1 VRGARW
7 LLLLL
12 PLGAAVWALMPLYAP
27 VIEAGGIEA
36 PKPKAEPIALVSLD
50 SEAFRAPLWVAPPP
64 LPPPAPPAPPPPPLR
79 LQLLAV
85 VHEDG
90 VYKAMLYDP
99 DADKIL
105 VAAAGD
111 SPAGKKVEQVTANSV
126 KIRDATGVRTLAL
139 KEGAT
144 P

>member
-1 VRGARW
+1 
-7 LLLLL
+7 LLLA
-12 PLGAAVWALMPLYAP
+12 PLAAAVWAFVPLHAP
-27 VIEAGGIEA
+27 TIEASNVDA
-36 PKPKAEPIALVSLD
+36 PKPKAEPIALAALD

-64 LPPPAPPAPPPPPLR
+64 PSAPAAPPAPPPPLR

-85 VHEDG
+85 VHEGG

-99 DADKIL
+99 DADRIL
-105 VAAAGD
+105 VAAQGD

-139 KEGAT
+139 KEGAA